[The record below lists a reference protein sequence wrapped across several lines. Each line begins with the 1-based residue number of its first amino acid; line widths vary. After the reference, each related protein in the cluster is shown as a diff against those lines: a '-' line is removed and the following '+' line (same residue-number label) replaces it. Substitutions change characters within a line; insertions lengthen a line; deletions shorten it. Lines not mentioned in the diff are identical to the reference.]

1 MCQYFC
7 LISKERELSDSPNY
21 TTAMEAQN
29 SFPANLPGIYY
40 HSQSCLDHS
49 PPFTGWIDM
58 NEPSWTSTP
67 TQSFELPVDFH
78 TLPNTDFT
86 KETPKTYPES
96 ISVNVDLP
104 SPRIEKVAHKNS
116 FIPSIDSLPSFL
128 VGF

>member
-1 MCQYFC
+1 
-7 LISKERELSDSPNY
+7 
-21 TTAMEAQN
+21 
-29 SFPANLPGIYY
+29 
-40 HSQSCLDHS
+40 
-49 PPFTGWIDM
+49 M

-86 KETPKTYPES
+86 KETTKNYPES

-104 SPRIEKVAHKNS
+104 SPRIEKVAHENS
-116 FIPSIDSLPSFL
+116 FILSIDSLPSFV